1 MKLSSQKQSLE
12 LRAKTKLAELSLQ
25 LDKLLE
31 EKLSEFES
39 TEIDFVL
46 ENYSKFLTYD
56 LKRSFESQREKN
68 LKESPFDAII
78 NDDLN
83 LD

>member
-25 LDKLLE
+25 LDNLLE

>member
-1 MKLSSQKQSLE
+1 LSSQKQSLE

-25 LDKLLE
+25 LDNVIE
-31 EKLSEFES
+31 TKLSEFEPQ
-39 TEIDFVL
+39 EIDYVL
-46 ENYSKFLTYD
+46 ENFSKFLTYD
-56 LKRSFESQREKN
+56 LKRSFESQRETN

-78 NDDLN
+78 NEH

>member
-1 MKLSSQKQSLE
+1 MSSQKQSLE

-25 LDKLLE
+25 LDSVLEDKLG
-31 EKLSEFES
+31 EFEPQ
-39 TEIDFVL
+39 EIDFVL

-56 LKRSFESQREKN
+56 LKRSFETQRETN
-68 LKESPFDAII
+68 LKESPFDSII
-78 NDDLN
+78 NDN

>member
-1 MKLSSQKQSLE
+1 MSSQKQSLE

-25 LDKLLE
+25 LDNVIETKLLE
-31 EKLSEFES
+31 FEPQ
-39 TEIDFVL
+39 EIDYVL
-46 ENYSKFLTYD
+46 ENFSKFLTYD
-56 LKRSFESQREKN
+56 LKRSFESQRETN

-78 NDDLN
+78 NEH

>member
-1 MKLSSQKQSLE
+1 MSSQKQSLE

-25 LDKLLE
+25 LDNVIE
-31 EKLSEFES
+31 TKLSEFEPQ
-39 TEIDFVL
+39 EIDYVL
-46 ENYSKFLTYD
+46 ENFSKFLTYD
-56 LKRSFESQREKN
+56 LKRSFESQRETN

-78 NDDLN
+78 NEH